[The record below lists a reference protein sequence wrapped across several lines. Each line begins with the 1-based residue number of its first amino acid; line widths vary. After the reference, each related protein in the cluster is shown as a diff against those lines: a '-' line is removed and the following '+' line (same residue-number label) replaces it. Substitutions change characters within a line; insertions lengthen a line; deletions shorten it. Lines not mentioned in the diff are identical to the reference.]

1 MYQSIEDL
9 PIVCQ
14 INLPEPALR
23 VYRDAYNRAWKSA
36 RDHRTAQNA
45 AWAEVRQRFER
56 DKLSGRWIE
65 TNSPYR
71 ATREEAH
78 GEGHPVH

>member
-9 PIVCQ
+9 PFVCR

-36 RDHRTAQNA
+36 MDHRAAQDA
-45 AWAEVRQRFER
+45 AWAEVRQQFAR
-56 DKLSGRWIE
+56 DQASGRWV
-65 TNSPYR
+65 PAPAR
-71 ATREEAH
+71 H
-78 GEGHPVH
+78 